1 MAVQPQGVIEVC
13 LCHHLRRAA
22 RVATRL
28 FDEALAPS
36 GINASQFNVLIAI
49 ASLPEASAARIAD
62 KLGMDR
68 TTLSRNLKPLR
79 RADLIETGGGA
90 GRRPDVVLLTAT
102 GRRVLEDAM
111 IHWQQAQSRLSKH
124 LGSANSG
131 QLLTLLS
138 SAANDEL

>member
-1 MAVQPQGVIEVC
+1 MTIQPQGIIEVC

-28 FDEALAPS
+28 FDDALVPS
-36 GINASQFNVLIAI
+36 GINANQFNVLIAV
-49 ASLPEASAARIAD
+49 ASFREASAARIAD

-79 RADLIETGGGA
+79 RAGLIESGGGS
-90 GRRPDVVLLTAT
+90 GRRPDVVMLTET
-102 GRRVLEDAM
+102 GRRKLEDAM

-124 LGSANSG
+124 LGNAPAG
-131 QLLTLLS
+131 QLLSLLS
-138 SAANDEL
+138 NVAGDI